1 MSKKVLVAILNWNG
15 QKHLSEFLPSVVL
28 HSSNDAEILVIDN
41 ASTDDSVAWLKSHFP
56 QVRVKQNPFNAG
68 FAGGYNTGLENET
81 ADFFVLLN
89 SDVEVTPNWIL
100 PVIQVME
107 TDEKIVAAQPSV
119 RAFLKQTHYE
129 HAGAA
134 GGYMDKDLY
143 PFCRG
148 RIFGQVEPCDGQYE
162 SVEEVFWATGA
173 CLFIR
178 GNAFKE
184 VGGFDHDF
192 FAHMEEIDL
201 CWRLKNRGYR
211 IMTVPQSKVFH
222 LGGGTLNYESPGK
235 TYLNFRNNLW
245 AIHKNYFESNLFLKI
260 FRRLTMDGLAGIR
273 FLVKL
278 QFKHLWAIFRAH
290 FGYYGA
296 LKRLNKQRAAEKEVK
311 HQLNRKGWYKKSITF
326 GFFLKGKKK
335 FSDLQTEDFYV

>member
-15 QKHLSEFLPSVVL
+15 QKHLSEFLPSVVM
-28 HSSNDAEILVIDN
+28 HSSDVAEILVIDN
-41 ASTDDSVAWLKSHFP
+41 ASTDDSVVWLSTHFP

-68 FAGGYNTGLENET
+68 FAGGYNLGLKDESAEY
-81 ADFFVLLN
+81 FVLLN

-100 PVIQVME
+100 PVIGEME
-107 TDEKIVAAQPSV
+107 KDEKIVAAQPSI

-148 RIFGQVEPCDGQYE
+148 RIFGNVEPCEGQYP

-211 IMTVPQSKVFH
+211 IIAVPQSTVLH

-260 FRRLTMDGLAGIR
+260 FRRLCMDGLAGIR
-273 FLVKL
+273 FLLKGN
-278 QFKHLWAIFRAH
+278 FRHLWAIVRAH
-290 FGYYGA
+290 FAYYRA
-296 LKRLNKQRAAEKEVK
+296 MQRLNKQRATERQFK
-311 HQLNRKGWYKKSITF
+311 QSLNRKGWYKKSITI
-326 GFFLKGKKK
+326 GFFLGGKKK
-335 FSDLQTEDFYV
+335 FYDLKKEDFYA